1 MASTSNAKLVVF
13 ALDILCTLLALVLI
27 SFGVYV
33 LVSYDLNQIGSA
45 AAYGYVGLGVA
56 ALLVVLWGYLA
67 AWREN
72 VCCTVTVSQNNY
84 IFSFVIIMLI
94 FLQFI
99 VFLCLVIIAQFAGV
113 YLLFTQDKAVAAN
126 LASAVDSTWEEEL
139 NSPGAMSLY
148 QNWFKCCGR
157 GSPQDYIVNER
168 LPPETCFRDHD
179 KSKPENLIHTGC
191 RVEFENYWLHL
202 TKIFNIIG
210 FVLIGLELLLSVA
223 SCRLC
228 NSIRNDARRSY
239 F

>member
-1 MASTSNAKLVVF
+1 MASTSSVKLIVY

-27 SFGVYV
+27 SFGLYV
-33 LVSYDLNQIGSA
+33 VVSYNLNEIGQLSA
-45 AAYGYVGLGVA
+45 YSYVGLGVA
-56 ALLVVLWGYLA
+56 ALLIVLWGYLS

-72 VCCTVTVSQNNY
+72 VCCTVT
-84 IFSFVIIMLI
+84 FII
-94 FLQFI
+94 
-99 VFLCLVIIAQFAGV
+99 FLCLVIIAQFAIV
-113 YLLFTQDKAVAAN
+113 YMLVTHDKWMASN
-126 LASAVDSTWEEEL
+126 LANALEATWEEEL

-148 QNWFKCCGR
+148 QNWFHCCGR

-168 LPPETCFRDHD
+168 LPPDTCFRNHD

-202 TKIFNIIG
+202 NNVFNILAL
-210 FVLIGLELLLSVA
+210 VLIGFELLLSVI

>member
-1 MASTSNAKLVVF
+1 MASTSSVKLIVY

-27 SFGVYV
+27 SFGLYV
-33 LVSYDLNQIGSA
+33 VVSYNLNEIGQLSA
-45 AAYGYVGLGVA
+45 YSYVGLGVA
-56 ALLVVLWGYLA
+56 ALLVVLWGYLS

-72 VCCTVTVSQNNY
+72 VCCTVT
-84 IFSFVIIMLI
+84 FII
-94 FLQFI
+94 
-99 VFLCLVIIAQFAGV
+99 FLCLVIIAQFAVV
-113 YLLFTQDKAVAAN
+113 YILVTQEQSMASN
-126 LASAVDSTWEEEL
+126 LANALEATWEEEL

-148 QNWFKCCGR
+148 QNWFQCCGR

-168 LPPETCFRDHD
+168 LPPDTCFRNHD

-191 RVEFENYWLHL
+191 RLEFENYWLHL
-202 TKIFNIIG
+202 NKVFNILAL
-210 FVLIGLELLLSVA
+210 VLIGFELLLSVI

>member
-1 MASTSNAKLVVF
+1 MASTSKAKLVVF
-13 ALDILCTLLALVLI
+13 ALDILCTLLALVLM

-33 LVSYDLNQIGSA
+33 LVSYNLNQIGA
-45 AAYGYVGLGVA
+45 LAAYGYVGLGVA
-56 ALLVVLWGYLA
+56 ALVVVLWGYLS

-72 VCCTVTVSQNNY
+72 VCCTVT
-84 IFSFVIIMLI
+84 
-94 FLQFI
+94 FI
-99 VFLCLVIIAQFAGV
+99 VFLCLVIIAQFAVV
-113 YLLFTQDKAVAAN
+113 YLLFTQDKSVAAN
-126 LASAVDSTWEEEL
+126 LASALDQTWEEEL

-148 QNWFKCCGR
+148 QNWFQCCGR

-168 LPPETCFRDHD
+168 LPPATCFRDHD

-210 FVLIGLELLLSVA
+210 FVLIGLELLLSIA